1 MSEQEARGQRK
12 LQVAVGGIDRMCVH
26 KLYVYGLAPLLLGC
40 LAACETQVTLTP
52 TVGTQAPPTC
62 VIAAPLSYDGQ
73 PAYLPQAISAQPAAD
88 HATVL
93 RYSYD
98 AQYNAKQQA
107 TALQPLNPLLIV
119 GFPTGSN
126 AITVSGLLEVLRDG
140 KPVRAYASACAL
152 KRASTV
158 FSEGETLT
166 AMRRRALLLVRD
178 NISAQVCHDQQGLR
192 ALLAADQPSIADK

>member
-1 MSEQEARGQRK
+1 
-12 LQVAVGGIDRMCVH
+12 MCMH
-26 KLYVYGLAPLLLGC
+26 RLYVYGLGPLLLGC

-52 TVGTQAPPTC
+52 TMSAQAPPAC

-73 PAYLPQAISAQPAAD
+73 PAYLPQAISAQPAAEP
-88 HATVL
+88 ATTVL

-98 AQYNAKQQA
+98 AQYNAKQQV
-107 TALQPLNPLLIV
+107 TALQPFNPLLIV

-140 KPVRAYASACAL
+140 TPVRAYAAACAL
-152 KRASTV
+152 KRTSTV

-166 AMRRRALLLVRD
+166 AMRRRALFLVRD
-178 NISAQVCHDQQGLR
+178 NISAQVCRDQQGLR
-192 ALLAADQPSIADK
+192 ALLAGDRPSIADKQPQ

>member
-1 MSEQEARGQRK
+1 
-12 LQVAVGGIDRMCVH
+12 LGGINCMCVH
-26 KLYVYGLAPLLLGC
+26 RPYVYGWVPLLLGC
-40 LAACETQVTLTP
+40 LAGCETEVTLTP
-52 TVGTQAPPTC
+52 AVSAQAPPTC

-73 PAYLPQAISAQPAAD
+73 PAYLPQVITAEPAAD

-126 AITVSGLLEVLRDG
+126 AITVSGVLEVLRDG
-140 KPVRAYASACAL
+140 KPVRAYAAACAL
-152 KRASTV
+152 KRTSTV

-166 AMRRRALLLVRD
+166 VMRRRALFLVRD
-178 NISAQVCHDQQGLR
+178 DISAQICRDQQGLR
-192 ALLAADQPSIADK
+192 ALLAGDPPSIANKQPQ

>member
-1 MSEQEARGQRK
+1 
-12 LQVAVGGIDRMCVH
+12 MCVH
-26 KLYVYGLAPLLLGC
+26 RLYVYGWVPLLLGC
-40 LAACETQVTLTP
+40 LAGCETQVTLTP
-52 TVGTQAPPTC
+52 QLSAQAPPTC

-73 PAYLPQAISAQPAAD
+73 PAYLPQVIAAEPAAD

-107 TALQPLNPLLIV
+107 TALQPLNPLLLA

-126 AITVSGLLEVLRDG
+126 AITVSGLLEVVRDG
-140 KPVRAYASACAL
+140 KPVRTYAAACAL
-152 KRASTV
+152 KRSSTV

-166 AMRRRALLLVRD
+166 AMRRQALLLVRD
-178 NISAQVCHDQQGLR
+178 NISVQICHDQRGLR
-192 ALLAADQPSIADK
+192 ALLGGDRPSIADKQPQ